1 MSYLQ
6 QKLENT
12 VLVWHTVVRR
22 AHRMW
27 CDSNAITTVKKPEGD
42 GGLRA
47 TTWTS
52 RTGL

>member
-12 VLVWHTVVRR
+12 LLVWYKIVRR

-27 CDSNAITTVKKPEGD
+27 CDSKATTTVKKPEADGD
-42 GGLRA
+42 LRA
-47 TTWTS
+47 MTWTCGT
-52 RTGL
+52 RF